1 MSEQF
6 ELQIEMSVYK
16 SDISLPVN
24 TTLNIS
30 VHSYGF
36 YANTTM
42 DIDIKNLI
50 VFARE
55 LLQLYTTLS
64 GTAKLEEPYGNSF
77 IEFLAETGG
86 HIAIKGQLNKQY
98 LNFSHK
104 LWFENE
110 IDQTYLCDFVA
121 SILDECNEY
130 FC

>member
-1 MSEQF
+1 
-6 ELQIEMSVYK
+6 
-16 SDISLPVN
+16 
-24 TTLNIS
+24 
-30 VHSYGF
+30 
-36 YANTTM
+36 M